1 MNSPMERF
9 KLLRVF
15 HSISAC
21 QELALTGIIL
31 LPLLA
36 TVGCSSAITPATAA
50 SNPAAKQ
57 SSTPV
62 VKVTPGTSTVAPGT
76 PLQFSALVTNTSNTG
91 VTWSATG
98 GVITDNGLFTT
109 PNAKPGSIIQIV
121 ATSVANSL
129 VRGIATLAI
138 ASSSSWNGNPVVK
151 VIPGTS
157 TVAPGTP
164 LQFSALVT
172 NTSNTGVTW
181 SATGGV
187 ITDNGLFTTPN
198 AKPGSVIQIVATSM
212 ANSLVQG
219 IATLAIASSS
229 SPNGNP
235 GPGSTPP
242 SGSDNRYCNAG
253 DIPNFGAADG
263 SASTPTACYQTDES
277 LTPSPGA
284 VTQISTLSKLQTAL
298 DNASCGDTLV
308 LQAGQTYSG
317 FTLPAKNCD
326 ANHYITIRSSAL
338 GAGLPPEGVRATPCN
353 AGVGSLP
360 GRPALNCASTSKG
373 MARVAGGPKA
383 SQIINTDP
391 GANYYRLVGL
401 EVADTGANGAAAG
414 YYVLIMLTSADHIIF
429 DRCWIHGS
437 PIGEDVKGVEFSG
450 SSYIAVVDS
459 YISDIHSK
467 LSGFGADSSAIG
479 SVTGTGPVKIV
490 NNFLEAAGENVLWGG
505 GASPTNVTDVEMR
518 RNHMFK
524 PLTWWVSSPTYFG
537 TAFEIKNL
545 FESKTGVRQ
554 FVEGNIFENNWAAA
568 QKGTAI
574 LFTPKNQY
582 GECPECTVHDIIFR
596 YNIVRHSV
604 NAIGIASVYATTC
617 PGEAGNGTGKCHYLS
632 GGLYG
637 LSIHDNLLDDINE
650 STYSPDNCCSD
661 GFLFA
666 ISTDQP
672 SNWPHD
678 IRIEHNTGFPVGWGV
693 GYVIIR
699 GKPQVIANFS
709 FDNNLMT
716 SGNNGFN
723 EVLPGHHLPGCG
735 TTNASGMSGTLTG
748 CMGNTWTAAG
758 NMFANSSTSKSPKF
772 PGAPLPAGN
781 FEAPNSDA
789 LGFVNFNNGNGGDY
803 HLIPTSP
810 LRNTSSDGKDPGA
823 DIDGL
828 QTATAGV
835 L

>member
-1 MNSPMERF
+1 MNSLKASF
-9 KLLRVF
+9 KFLRAF

-21 QELALTGIIL
+21 QQLALAGIIL
-31 LPLLA
+31 LPSLA
-36 TVGCSSAITPATAA
+36 TVGCSSAITPAPAA
-50 SNPAAKQ
+50 SHPAAKQ
-57 SSTPV
+57 SPAPV
-62 VKVTPGTSTVAPGT
+62 VKVTPGTSTLAPGA

-98 GVITDNGLFTT
+98 GVITENGLFT
-109 PNAKPGSIIQIV
+109 A
-121 ATSVANSL
+121 
-129 VRGIATLAI
+129 
-138 ASSSSWNGNPVVK
+138 
-151 VIPGTS
+151 
-157 TVAPGTP
+157 
-164 LQFSALVT
+164 
-172 NTSNTGVTW
+172 
-181 SATGGV
+181 
-187 ITDNGLFTTPN
+187 PN

-212 ANSLVQG
+212 ANSFVQG

-229 SPNGNP
+229 SSNGNP
-235 GPGSTPP
+235 GPASTPP

-253 DIPNFGAADG
+253 DVPNFGAADG
-263 SASTPTACYQTDES
+263 PASTPTACYQTDES
-277 LTPSPGA
+277 STPSPGTA
-284 VTQISTLSKLQTAL
+284 TQISIQSKLQTAL

-338 GAGLPPEGVRATPCN
+338 GSGLPPEGIRATPCN
-353 AGVGSLP
+353 AGVASLP
-360 GRPALNCASTSKG
+360 GRPALNCASTGNG

-383 SQIINTDP
+383 SQIIKTDP

-401 EVADTGANGAAAG
+401 EVADTGANGAAGG
-414 YYVLIMLTSADHIIF
+414 YYDLIMLTSADHIIF

-437 PIGEDVKGVEFSG
+437 PTGEDIKGVEFSG

-467 LSGFGADSSAIG
+467 LSGNGADSSAIG
-479 SVTGTGPVKIV
+479 SVTGPGPVKIV

-505 GASPTNVTDVEMR
+505 GASFTNVADVEIR

-524 PLTWWVSSPTYFG
+524 PLTWWVLSSTYFG

-545 FESKTGVRQ
+545 FESKTGIRQ

-582 GECPECTVHDIIFR
+582 GKCPECTVHDIIFR

-632 GGLYG
+632 GGLHG

-650 STYSPDNCCSD
+650 STYSPGDCCSD

-693 GYVIIR
+693 GYVII
-699 GKPQVIANFS
+699 GSKPQVIANFS
-709 FDNNLMT
+709 FDNNLMN

-723 EVLPGHHLPGCG
+723 EVLPGNHLPGCG

-748 CMGNTWTAAG
+748 CMGNSWTTTG
-758 NMFANSSTSKSPKF
+758 NVFANSSTPKSPKF
-772 PGAPLPAGN
+772 PGAPFPPGN
-781 FEAPNSDA
+781 FEAPTSDA

-810 LRNTSSDGKDPGA
+810 LRNTSLDGKDPGA

>member
-1 MNSPMERF
+1 MNFPKERF
-9 KLLRVF
+9 KFLRVF

-21 QELALTGIIL
+21 RQLALAGIIL
-31 LPLLA
+31 LPSLA
-36 TVGCSSAITPATAA
+36 TVGCSSAITPAPAA

-62 VKVTPGTSTVAPGT
+62 VKVTPGTSTIAPGT
-76 PLQFSALVTNTSNTG
+76 PLQFSAVVTNTSNTG
-91 VTWSATG
+91 VTWSATA
-98 GVITDNGLFTT
+98 GVITDNGLFT
-109 PNAKPGSIIQIV
+109 A
-121 ATSVANSL
+121 
-129 VRGIATLAI
+129 
-138 ASSSSWNGNPVVK
+138 
-151 VIPGTS
+151 
-157 TVAPGTP
+157 
-164 LQFSALVT
+164 
-172 NTSNTGVTW
+172 
-181 SATGGV
+181 
-187 ITDNGLFTTPN
+187 PN

-212 ANSLVQG
+212 ANTFVQG

-229 SPNGNP
+229 SSNGNP

-242 SGSDNRYCNAG
+242 PGSDNRYCNAG
-253 DIPNFGAADG
+253 DVPNFGTVDG
-263 SASTPTACYQTDES
+263 PASTPTACYQTDES
-277 LTPSPGA
+277 STPSPGA
-284 VTQISTLSKLQTAL
+284 VTQISTHSKLQTAL

-308 LQAGQTYSG
+308 LQAGQTYPG

-338 GAGLPPEGVRATPCN
+338 ATGLPPEGVRATPCN
-353 AGVGSLP
+353 AGVASLP
-360 GRPALNCASTSKG
+360 GRPDLSCASTSNV
-373 MARVAGGPKA
+373 MARVAGLPNV
-383 SQIINTDP
+383 SHIINTDP

-401 EVADTGANGAAAG
+401 EVADTEANGSAGG
-414 YYVLIMLTSADHIIF
+414 YYDLIMLTSADHIIV

-437 PIGEDVKGVEFSG
+437 PTGEDVKGVEFSG

-459 YISDIHSK
+459 YISDMHSK
-467 LSGFGADSSAIG
+467 LSGLGADSSAIG

-490 NNFLEAAGENVLWGG
+490 DNFLEAAGENVLWGG
-505 GASPTNVTDVEMR
+505 GASTANVTDVEMR

-524 PLTWWVSSPTYFG
+524 PFTWWASSPSYFG
-537 TAFEIKNL
+537 TAFEVKNL
-545 FESKTGVRQ
+545 FESKTGIRQ
-554 FVEGNIFENNWAAA
+554 LVEGNIFENNWAQA

-574 LFTPKNQY
+574 LFGPKNQF
-582 GECPECTVHDIIFR
+582 GGCPECTVHDIIFR

-604 NAIGIASVYATTC
+604 NAIGITSVYATTC
-617 PGEAGNGTGKCHYLS
+617 PGESGNGMGKCHYLS

-650 STYSPDNCCSD
+650 FTYSPGDCCSD

-693 GYVIIR
+693 GYVVIR

-716 SGNNGFN
+716 SGNDGFN
-723 EVLPGHHLPGCG
+723 EMLPGNLLPGCG
-735 TTNASGMSGTLTG
+735 TTNASGMNGTLNG

-758 NMFANSSTSKSPKF
+758 NVFANSSTAKSSKF
-772 PGAPLPAGN
+772 PGAPLPTGN
-781 FEAPNSDA
+781 FEEPNPEA
-789 LGFVNFNNGNGGDY
+789 VGFVNFNNGNGGDY
-803 HLIPTSP
+803 HLLPTSSQ
-810 LRNTSSDGKDPGA
+810 RNASTDGKDPGA
-823 DIDGL
+823 DVDAM